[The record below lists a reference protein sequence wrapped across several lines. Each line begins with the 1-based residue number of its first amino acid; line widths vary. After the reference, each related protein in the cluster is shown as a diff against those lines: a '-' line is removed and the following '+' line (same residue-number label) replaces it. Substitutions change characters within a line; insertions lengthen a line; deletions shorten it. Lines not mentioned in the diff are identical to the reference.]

1 MRVTRLST
9 TPVKGLALH
18 HPISIRV
25 DETGAVG
32 DRLFYLADKRPSL
45 VSIAK
50 GGALLGAGAATIAK
64 RASLPVLIALTAGG
78 YLLKRHNEKRAA
90 REATAPTVPNT
101 PTATT
106 AA

>member
-1 MRVTRLST
+1 MISKIVGAMAGSHLAKST
-9 TPVKGLALH
+9 SAIGGT
-18 HPISIRV
+18 
-25 DETGAVG
+25 
-32 DRLFYLADKRPSL
+32 
-45 VSIAK
+45 